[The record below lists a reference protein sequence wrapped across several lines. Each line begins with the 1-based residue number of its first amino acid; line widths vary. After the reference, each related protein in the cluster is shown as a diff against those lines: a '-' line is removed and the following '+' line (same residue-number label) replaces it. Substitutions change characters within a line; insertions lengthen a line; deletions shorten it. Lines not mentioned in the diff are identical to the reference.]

1 MAGSDKRNGGA
12 TPWLAFL
19 VGVLLMAAIGFFAFT
34 QMAPQRAERDLDIH
48 LPAIQAPSP
57 APVVP
62 PAPAPVIP
70 PAPAPQAA
78 PDINVEAPA
87 RDVDQLQEPSP
98 APPGVEP
105 PPTP

>member
-1 MAGSDKRNGGA
+1 MAGSNDRNGSA

-19 VGVLLMAAIGFFAFT
+19 AGVLLMAAIGFFAFM
-34 QMAPQRAERDLDIH
+34 QLAPQRAERDLDIN
-48 LPAIQAPSP
+48 LPTVQAPSP

-62 PAPAPVIP
+62 PA

-87 RDVDQLQEPSP
+87 PDVDPLPEPSQ
-98 APPGVEP
+98 APPGAEP